1 MTQSTLPTPLLAGG
15 PDGWRRAAR
24 QLQRSSLA
32 ATFVAPLLVFLAVM
46 TFWQL
51 GGFHAIFGLKT
62 FTVPYPSAIWDGL
75 ARNGP
80 VILDALS
87 ATVPAAVLGYACG
100 MVLGFLIATLLVR
113 VAPTAIAYILPAM
126 TASNSVPIV
135 ALAPLIALFVGPGV
149 VLKVIVVTIMTT
161 PIMGV
166 YAARGLTNVEPNALE
181 LMASLEAT
189 PGQVYG
195 MVRRPTALPFL
206 FAALKSSVVLALIG
220 TIVSEAVRGFEG
232 LGYVIVDSMGK
243 FDAPKAWLALMAI
256 GAIGIAWYLSVEVL
270 ERLVLPWEAANRRQ
284 D

>member
-1 MTQSTLPTPLLAGG
+1 MTQSVRRLSRGRTSSATVLAPLIV
-15 PDGWRRAAR
+15 
-24 QLQRSSLA
+24 
-32 ATFVAPLLVFLAVM
+32 FVAVLA
-46 TFWQL
+46 FWQL
-51 GGFHAIFGLKT
+51 GGFHALFGLKT

-75 ARNGP
+75 ARNGE
-80 VILDALS
+80 VMVEALS
-87 ATVPAAVLGYACG
+87 ATVPAALLGYASG
-100 MVLGFLIATLLVR
+100 MTLGFLIASLLVR
-113 VAPTAIAYILPAM
+113 AAPGAIAYVLPTL

-149 VLKVIVVTIMTT
+149 VLKVIVVTIMTA
-161 PIMGV
+161 PIMAV
-166 YAARGLTNVEPNALE
+166 YAVRGLTNVEPNALE
-181 LMASLEAT
+181 LMASIEAT

-195 MVRRPTALPFL
+195 MLRRPTALPFL

-232 LGYVIVDSMGK
+232 LGYVIIDSMGK

-256 GAIGIAWYLSVEVL
+256 GAVGITWYLIVEVL